1 MAVLNF
7 KWAGKDDLTMW
18 RKKARAEVCVD
29 ASCIPQRGGHP
40 PLTCVLFLPSSR
52 VYKGTQGELHLV
64 YCKRMPTL
72 SFLD

>member
-29 ASCIPQRGGHP
+29 ASCIGEGRGEGTHLSP
-40 PLTCVLFLPSSR
+40 VSSSYR
-52 VYKGTQGELHLV
+52 PVVCIKALRESYT
-64 YCKRMPTL
+64 
-72 SFLD
+72 